1 MMKVKLFSLLLAAV
15 FLLSAC
21 SPGGG
26 NAKRGKEMGYFTYP
40 ETDWGMTVEEVKSA
54 LGLSKKSFT
63 RLENTVDG
71 NESYLA
77 ELEIFGASAEVIFVF
92 NSSAPGAGEPFLSE
106 VRLVYQDSDASDYQT
121 RLDALCDCLDKDS
134 IPYTKSGES
143 LERGEWPKD
152 DSADIVMTSVQ
163 TEDELYSDGAAL
175 TNRSFS
181 VYSNKTVAD
190 LPKETREAA
199 DVYARES
206 SPEAFKDGVSLTESF
221 KDVPLTRAN
230 VLFTQTYD
238 KNGALESEKLT
249 VSFSGTVAMVE
260 KYAEA
265 YAAKQD

>member
-1 MMKVKLFSLLLAAV
+1 MKKKRIFYLLTAAV

-54 LGLSKKSFT
+54 LGLSEKSLT
-63 RLENTVDG
+63 RLENAVDG

-77 ELEIFGASAEVIFVF
+77 ELEIFGAFAEAVFIF
-92 NSSAPGAGEPFLSE
+92 NSSVSGAGEPFLSE
-106 VRLVYQDSDASDYQT
+106 VRLVYQGSDASDYQT

-134 IPYTKSGES
+134 IPYTKSGET
-143 LERGEWPKD
+143 LERGEWPED

-163 TEDELYSDGAAL
+163 TEDELYADGAAL

-181 VYSNKTVAD
+181 VYSNNTVAD
-190 LPKETREAA
+190 LPKEIREAA
-199 DVYARES
+199 DAYAHES

-221 KDVPLTRAN
+221 KDVPLTKASF
-230 VLFTQTYD
+230 LFTQTYD
-238 KNGALESEKLT
+238 KNGSLESEKLT

>member
-1 MMKVKLFSLLLAAV
+1 MMKVKLFSLLLAAA

-54 LGLSKKSFT
+54 LELSEKSLT

-92 NSSAPGAGEPFLSE
+92 NSGEPGIGESFLSE
-106 VRLVYQDSDASDYQT
+106 VHLVYQGSDASDFQA
-121 RLDALCDCLDKDS
+121 RLDALCACLDKDS
-134 IPYTKSGES
+134 IPYTKSGEV
-143 LERGEWPKD
+143 LERGEWPED
-152 DSADIVMTSVQ
+152 DSADIAMTSVQ
-163 TEDELYSDGAAL
+163 TEDELYADGAAL
-175 TNRSFS
+175 ANRSFS

-190 LPKETREAA
+190 LPKEIREAA
-199 DVYARES
+199 DAYARET
-206 SPEAFKDGVSLTESF
+206 SPEIFKDGVSLTENF
-221 KDVPLTRAN
+221 KDVPLTRASF
-230 VLFTQTYD
+230 LFTQTYD
-238 KNGALESEKLT
+238 KSGSLESEKLT

-265 YAAKQD
+265 HTANQE